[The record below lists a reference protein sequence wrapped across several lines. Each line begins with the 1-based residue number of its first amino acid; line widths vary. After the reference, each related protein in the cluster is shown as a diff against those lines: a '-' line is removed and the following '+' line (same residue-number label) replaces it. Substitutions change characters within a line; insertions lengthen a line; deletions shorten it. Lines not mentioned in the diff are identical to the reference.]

1 MRFTL
6 WILTFIIFSVIL
18 LLFNFY
24 IISIFA
30 NMEKYRFF
38 IQPLIFLIFSFS
50 SIISTLIYYPQEIK
64 NKKGIIEYLE
74 EWDKKRIAADR
85 EKK

>member
-1 MRFTL
+1 MRFIL
-6 WILTFIIFSVIL
+6 FILTFIIFSVV

-24 IISIFA
+24 IISIFTS
-30 NMEKYRFF
+30 MEKYRFF
-38 IQPLIFLIFSFS
+38 IQPLIFYFS
-50 SIISTLIYYPQEIK
+50 SIISALIYYLQDIK
-64 NKKGIIEYLE
+64 NKNKKDIIEYLE

>member
-1 MRFTL
+1 MRFIL
-6 WILTFIIFSVIL
+6 FILTFIIFSVVL

-24 IISIFA
+24 IISIFKS
-30 NMEKYRFF
+30 MEKYRFF
-38 IQPLIFLIFSFS
+38 IQPLIFSFS
-50 SIISTLIYYPQEIK
+50 SVISTLIYYPHDIK
-64 NKKGIIEYLE
+64 NKKDIIEYLE